1 MGGVGGRDELR
12 EKSIP
17 EREVGRAEEKWEKI
31 ISEEIS
37 TILFLYNNNNEF
49 PYRGPYNSIQCDL
62 KC

>member
-1 MGGVGGRDELR
+1 MGGVGGGDELR

-37 TILFLYNNNNEF
+37 TILFF
-49 PYRGPYNSIQCDL
+49 IQ
-62 KC
+62 

>member
-1 MGGVGGRDELR
+1 MTDREKEKGTGEGVCVSGWGGGGDELR

-37 TILFLYNNNNEF
+37 TIFF
-49 PYRGPYNSIQCDL
+49 FIQ
-62 KC
+62 